1 MSNFFTRTT
10 GFFMSTVM
18 AASAIITV
26 EPIAFAAGTAKDEA
40 EVIELNEEYMYK
52 QDGGYAEGWYE
63 FETEETELGIDSWF
77 KFTFSNI
84 NNAVKGGRHYLKIY
98 NNKGL
103 ELETFDGYTNT
114 EEEAYFMLEQE
125 EIYYFTLSANT
136 AGEMYLEVEE
146 IIDEGGEDI
155 DTAVEL
161 KTNQTYKNTLV
172 PYQDVDWFYV
182 ETAKETPTITVSNS
196 GSIFGSGSVSV
207 YAEIYDENKV
217 KIKSFSTSKNKS
229 NSVPITV
236 EEKAFYVK
244 IFGNNVNYTL
254 TVEDDVK
261 ATKIKL
267 NKSKLTL
274 KKGKTS
280 TLKVTATP
288 KEADTNLTWKSSN
301 TKVATVDKNGKIKA
315 KKKGKVT
322 ITVTDKNSGKKATCT
337 VTVK

>member
-52 QDGGYAEGWYE
+52 QDGGYAEGWYK
-63 FETEETELGIDSWF
+63 FTPEETELGIDSWF
-77 KFTFSNI
+77 KFTLSNI
-84 NNAVKGGRHYLKIY
+84 NTKATGGTNYIKIY
-98 NNKGL
+98 DKKGL
-103 ELETFDGYTNT
+103 EVGRFDFAMNKEAT
-114 EEEAYFMLEQE
+114 AYFMLSQNET
-125 EIYYFTLSANT
+125 YYFTLSSNKD
-136 AGEMYLEVEE
+136 GEMYVEVEE
-146 IIDEGGEDI
+146 ILDEGGEDI
-155 DTAVEL
+155 GEAVQI
-161 KTNQTYKNTLV
+161 KTNQTYKNMLT
-172 PYQDVDWFYV
+172 PSYDIDWFYV
-182 ETAKETPTITVSNS
+182 ETKKKNAQLVLTNGGDPYQTLSTTLYVA
-196 GSIFGSGSVSV
+196 V
-207 YAEIYDENKV
+207 YDSDKVEIEHVGID
-217 KIKSFSTSKNKS
+217 TSKTKTINLNLSDKACFIKVHAREL
-229 NSVPITV
+229 NYTMAVV
-236 EEKAFYVK
+236 EEA
-244 IFGNNVNYTL
+244 N
-254 TVEDDVK
+254 